1 MGVPIGR
8 LLGVEDSST
17 HPIFK
22 RDGSCI
28 IVLATDAPLTSRQLK
43 RLAKRSFLGVARTGS
58 IVPTASGDYAIAF
71 STNRSGLEGTGDIGT
86 CLSDDALNPL
96 FLACV
101 ESVEES
107 VYDALFTAE
116 TMTGRD
122 GNVLEALPKDRVV
135 KILKRVQKTYDA

>member
-1 MGVPIGR
+1 M
-8 LLGVEDSST
+8 
-17 HPIFK
+17 
-22 RDGSCI
+22 
-28 IVLATDAPLTSRQLK
+28 IVGTDARRIGASRATKQANERERFLVAAQLQ
-43 RLAKRSFLGVARTGS
+43 L
-58 IVPTASGDYAIAF
+58 D
-71 STNRSGLEGTGDIGT
+71 E
-86 CLSDDALNPL
+86 ALNPL